1 MKMTLLIASV
11 ALAGLATVATAQHAG
26 HPAPKSG
33 HEAHKNHTGAAP
45 KADSSASTA
54 AYKAAND
61 KMHTAMDIPFTG
73 DADRDFIAG
82 MIAHHQGAIDMA
94 NVVIKFGKDPGVR
107 KLAEEIIQAQD
118 KEIAWMKEW
127 QIKHAK

>member
-11 ALAGLATVATAQHAG
+11 ALAGLATVATAQHSG

-33 HEAHKNHTGAAP
+33 HEAHKNHTGA
-45 KADSSASTA
+45 DSSASTA
-54 AYKAAND
+54 AYQAAND

-127 QIKHAK
+127 QTKNAK